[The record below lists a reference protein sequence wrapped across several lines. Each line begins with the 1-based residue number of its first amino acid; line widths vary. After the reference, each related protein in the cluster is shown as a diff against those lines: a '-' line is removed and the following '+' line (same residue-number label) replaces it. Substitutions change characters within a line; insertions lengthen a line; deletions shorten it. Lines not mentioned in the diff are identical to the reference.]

1 MNFRMKNRIFSVAG
15 LLYSL
20 IVCLILLSCTS
31 REYRVI
37 DGFTQGTTFHIAY
50 SDDAGEPLDALV
62 EHLLNG
68 IDSSLSV
75 YNKESIV
82 SKVNRGEETVLD
94 SLFISV
100 FNRSLEINIKS
111 EGLFDVSAS
120 PIFNLWGFGFKNRES
135 VTNAKIDSVKS
146 LTGMGKFRIE
156 GSKIIKEIPGA
167 ELNFN
172 AIAQGYSADVI
183 ASQFEKR
190 GVKNYLI
197 EIGGEIF
204 CKGVNPKGKKWSVG
218 IDKPIDG
225 NNIQGEEIQDILLM
239 QNCGLATSGNYRKFY
254 EENGEKY
261 SHSINP
267 ITGYPAKNSLLSATV
282 IAPDAMTAD
291 AYATWFMVAG
301 LEKAKE
307 VIESDSSIEGYLVY
321 SEGGAFKVYKSK
333 GINLR

>member
-1 MNFRMKNRIFSVAG
+1 MNFGMKNWNIKVMRCI
-15 LLYSL
+15 Y
-20 IVCLILLSCTS
+20 ILILWLTVISCTS

-50 SDDAGEPLDALV
+50 SDDAGVPMDALV
-62 EHLLNG
+62 EHLLNR

-94 SLFISV
+94 TLFINV
-100 FNRSLEINIKS
+100 FNKSLEVNIKS

-135 VTNAKIDSVKS
+135 VTKEKIDSVKL
-146 LTGMGKFRIE
+146 LTGMEKFRIE
-156 GSKIIKEIPGA
+156 GTAIIKELPGA

-183 ASQFEKR
+183 ASQFDKK

-197 EIGGEIF
+197 EIGGEIY

-218 IDKPIDG
+218 IDKPVDG
-225 NNIQGEEIQDILLM
+225 NNIQGEEIQDVLLI

-301 LEKAKE
+301 LDRAIEI
-307 VIESDSSIEGYLVY
+307 IESDPAIEGYLVY
-321 SEGGAFKVYKSK
+321 SEEGKFKVYKSK
-333 GINLR
+333 GINIR

>member
-1 MNFRMKNRIFSVAG
+1 MKNWNNSGAG
-15 LLYSL
+15 WLYAL
-20 IVCLILLSCTS
+20 IVCLIVISCTS

-50 SDDAGEPLDALV
+50 SDDAGESLDALV
-62 EHLLNG
+62 EEMLNS

-82 SKVNRGEETVLD
+82 SKVNRGEDTVLD
-94 SLFISV
+94 TLFIKV
-100 FNRSLEINIKS
+100 FNKSVEINIKS

-135 VTNAKIDSVKS
+135 VTKEKIDSVKS
-146 LTGMGKFRIE
+146 LTGMEKFRIE
-156 GSKIIKEIPGA
+156 GSKVLKEKAGA

-183 ASQFEKR
+183 ASQFDKR

-197 EIGGEIF
+197 EIGGEIY
-204 CKGVNPKGKKWSVG
+204 CKGLNPKGKKWSVG

-225 NNIQGEEIQDILLM
+225 NNIQGEEIQDVLLM

-254 EENGEKY
+254 EENGEKF

-282 IAPDAMTAD
+282 VAPDAMTAD

-301 LEKAKE
+301 LDKAIKI
-307 VIESDSSIEGYLVY
+307 IESDPSIEGYLVY